1 MKKGIIACI
10 FAVICFVVAG
20 VFPFA
25 SPKVEKTVKME
36 STTEASK
43 ETTTE
48 VKKTTEKKNE
58 PTSTEVKE
66 VTEENDDVDVDDNS
80 CDLETDESEDST
92 VEEDNEEID
101 DEQMDKCDHE
111 WSEPSYAIDPE
122 TETGYVITQDCKKCH
137 LVKDTPISF
146 EEYEEATKDQEPD
159 EKDCVYEDNDDAEV
173 VE

>member
-20 VFPFA
+20 VFTFA

-48 VKKTTEKKNE
+48 VKKTTEKKDE

-66 VTEENDDVDVDDNS
+66 VTGENNHEDIDDTN

-92 VEEDNEEID
+92 VEDNEEID
-101 DEQMDKCDHE
+101 DEETDTCNHD
-111 WSEPSYAIDPE
+111 WVDGSYAYDPE
-122 TETGYVITQDCKKCH
+122 KGYIYTQSCSKCH
-137 LVKDTPISF
+137 LVQDTSISE
-146 EEYEEATKDQEPD
+146 EEYEANTQEQED
-159 EKDCVYEDNDDAEV
+159 DDVEYVDDEDN
-173 VE
+173 VEIVE